1 MAKLT
6 NPSGPSIRIALLHF
20 APRYDSVSDN
30 VAMLK
35 RLFLKAVE
43 LQPDL
48 ILTPELAVS
57 GYEFCEVLGKEWIK
71 ADGPIILEKFSRLA
85 RDHQVALV
93 LGIPSYEAE
102 SDKYYNA
109 AIFINEQGQVLGAHH
124 KILVLPG
131 AEAWSSPGA
140 EIKPVA
146 WRNHKIG
153 LLICAD
159 AYRENIAAEL
169 AQQGAQVLISPAA
182 WAPGEHGPNGEWEQ
196 RSKDTGLPL
205 LVCNRTGQGALVNFE
220 GSSSV
225 VVVAG
230 RRVFEYSDQKPA
242 ILTVEVNAENWQPR
256 SDQFEVIELDGVS

>member
-159 AYRENIAAEL
+159 AYRE
-169 AQQGAQVLISPAA
+169 
-182 WAPGEHGPNGEWEQ
+182 
-196 RSKDTGLPL
+196 
-205 LVCNRTGQGALVNFE
+205 
-220 GSSSV
+220 
-225 VVVAG
+225 
-230 RRVFEYSDQKPA
+230 
-242 ILTVEVNAENWQPR
+242 
-256 SDQFEVIELDGVS
+256 